1 VFFVSVQGSFLWG
14 GRSRSNG
21 KEVQTQEYA
30 VQKFLRQRDE
40 WLKRNFPPT
49 DDATLDKDVAAF
61 ALSPTESTV
70 REAKIP
76 ECKRQFLMAY
86 RRHQNGSL
94 PVHFNKFCASAEES
108 DSKKESN
115 AGIFIVE
122 SEKGLQ
128 NAKMAILATLGNMR
142 QTNKSMTNYNF
153 VIAVDDS
160 VSAEVVE
167 KAKAFAASKVSSTSI
182 EVVSAHDIAQTGIH
196 DLAYS
201 KVRRGLVPRPRPQLP
216 EKRDLRLAYTL
227 FVSPNDPPW
236 RIYRIMKL
244 VHNTQDLFFVHVDTL
259 PHYHSDDVEMAEVG
273 RLLAAEVKAVQ
284 DLLKPFIQEGNVRVE
299 AVFDVTWGG
308 VSMLN
313 AEIAMAQVVSLLLT
327 LLAFTST
334 KVQILTPEELRGSQ
348 ALMSM
353 GDWDYIINLS
363 SSDLPLHPRAK
374 LVEYLKQEY
383 GKQFGWS
390 LRQSAEAVRK
400 RGLTVQVLS

>member
-1 VFFVSVQGSFLWG
+1 MGKARHELCILLGCVFFVSVQGSFLWG

-40 WLKRNFPPT
+40 WLKRNFPT

-61 ALSPTESTV
+61 ALSPTESRV

-86 RRHQNGSL
+86 RRYQNGSL
-94 PVHFNKFCASAEES
+94 PVHFNKFCASAEEES

-115 AGIFIVE
+115 AGIFMVE

-128 NAKMAILATLGNMR
+128 NAKMSILATLVNMR

-182 EVVSAHDIAQTGIH
+182 EVVSAHDIAQNGIH
-196 DLAYS
+196 GLAYS
-201 KVRRGLVPRPRPQLP
+201 KVRRVLVPRPRPQLP

-273 RLLAAEVKAVQ
+273 RLLAAAVKAVQ
-284 DLLKPFIQEGNVRVE
+284 DLLKHFIQEGNVRVE

-327 LLAFTST
+327 LLALLAQ
-334 KVQILTPEELRGSQ
+334 K
-348 ALMSM
+348 
-353 GDWDYIINLS
+353 Y
-363 SSDLPLHPRAK
+363 K
-374 LVEYLKQEY
+374 Y
-383 GKQFGWS
+383 
-390 LRQSAEAVRK
+390 
-400 RGLTVQVLS
+400 